1 MTSRIDI
8 IGLNGP
14 TGDHYLEDVGDEQ
27 QHVSSSRAEIN
38 HIGEHN
44 KMVGVKLDEHK
55 ARFDLIPPM
64 AELAVAHVLR
74 YGADKYAPGNWA
86 LVENGHERYM
96 AAALRHLNAYRMGEP
111 EDIESGYSHLAH
123 AICCLLFILEKDESA
138 EFTKMT
144 EVE

>member
-1 MTSRIDI
+1 MTSRIDV
-8 IGLNGP
+8 IGQNGND
-14 TGDHYLEDVGDEQ
+14 GLAYLADVGDEQ
-27 QHVSSSRAEIN
+27 QHVSSSQAEIN

-74 YGADKYAPGNWA
+74 FGAEKYAPGNWA

-96 AAALRHLNAYRMGEP
+96 AAALRHLNAYRMGEL
-111 EDIESGYSHLAH
+111 EDIESGYSPLAH
-123 AICCLLFILEKDESA
+123 AICCLLFILEKDECA
-138 EFTKMT
+138 EFTKLT